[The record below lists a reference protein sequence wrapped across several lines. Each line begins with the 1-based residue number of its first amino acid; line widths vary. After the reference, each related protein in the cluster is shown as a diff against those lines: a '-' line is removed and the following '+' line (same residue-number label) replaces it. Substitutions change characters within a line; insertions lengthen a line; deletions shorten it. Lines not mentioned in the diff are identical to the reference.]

1 MAQDLNGQVAFVT
14 GGGSGIGAA
23 VCRKL
28 ADAGARVA
36 VADRNGAAANAIAA
50 ELTRAGHAA
59 LALELDVTDRDGCN
73 RAIAAC
79 VARFGALHLGVNN
92 AGIGAPRNDL
102 AEVPDQV
109 WDQLIAVNLTGVF
122 NAMRA
127 EIPALLAAGGGAI
140 VNVSSIC
147 GLVAVAGSSAYTAAK
162 HGVIGLTKAAALDYA
177 ARGIRV
183 NAIAPG
189 FIDTPLVSTRPGE
202 ARDALVGRHPIGRLG
217 AAEEI
222 ADTILYL
229 LGGQSSFITGAVIA
243 ADGGLTAQ

>member
-1 MAQDLNGQVAFVT
+1 MAKDLDGRVAFVT

-28 ADAGARVA
+28 VDAGARVA
-36 VADRNGAAANAIAA
+36 VADRNGTAAQAVAA
-50 ELTRAGHAA
+50 ELTQAGGAA
-59 LALELDVTDRDGCN
+59 LALELDVTDRDGCEH
-73 RAIAAC
+73 AIAAC
-79 VARFGALHLGVNN
+79 IARFGALHLCVNN

-102 AEVPDQV
+102 AEVPDQS

-122 NAMRA
+122 NSMRA
-127 EIPALLAAGGGAI
+127 EIPPILAAGGGSI

-147 GLVAVAGSSAYTAAK
+147 GLVAVAGTAAYTAAK
-162 HGVIGLTKAAALDYA
+162 HGVIGLTKAGALDYA

-189 FIDTPLVSTRPGE
+189 FVETPLVANSAGE
-202 ARDALVGRHPIGRLG
+202 ARTALMTRHPIGRL
-217 AAEEI
+217 ASAEEI